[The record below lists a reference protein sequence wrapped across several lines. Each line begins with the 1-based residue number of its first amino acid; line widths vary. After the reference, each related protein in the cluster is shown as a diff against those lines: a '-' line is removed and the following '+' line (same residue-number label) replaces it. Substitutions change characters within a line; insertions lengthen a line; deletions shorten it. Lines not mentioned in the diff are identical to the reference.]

1 MRIREV
7 KIFNKVVKVDENP
20 NTRLPHFYI
29 RTSTD
34 CLGSSFERP
43 LIIERPTCD
52 EKGMSVPK
60 GDSTR
65 NFCNDWKIKV
75 STDTKMAIKILLVD
89 DHRIVLDGLKSL
101 FENDPE
107 FEISGAVSSPA
118 EALEK
123 MKTQRP
129 DILLTDYTL
138 PGMTG
143 LELSTEVKELYP
155 QVKRVILSMHDEG
168 HLVKQVMKEGVDG
181 YLLKSIQQ
189 GELKAALRQIM
200 QGMPFISPEITRQL
214 MTRLAHEGKNELLT
228 EREQEIVRLIVKE
241 FSNKQIAEKLFISE
255 RTVETH
261 RKNIFRKTN
270 TSSLVGLVKFA
281 FEHNIT

>member
-1 MRIREV
+1 
-7 KIFNKVVKVDENP
+7 
-20 NTRLPHFYI
+20 
-29 RTSTD
+29 
-34 CLGSSFERP
+34 
-43 LIIERPTCD
+43 
-52 EKGMSVPK
+52 MSVPK

>member
-1 MRIREV
+1 M
-7 KIFNKVVKVDENP
+7 
-20 NTRLPHFYI
+20 
-29 RTSTD
+29 
-34 CLGSSFERP
+34 G
-43 LIIERPTCD
+43 
-52 EKGMSVPK
+52 
-60 GDSTR
+60 
-65 NFCNDWKIKV
+65 
-75 STDTKMAIKILLVD
+75 IKILLVD

-123 MKTQRP
+123 MKTQQP

-143 LELSTEVKELYP
+143 LELSTKVKELYP

-200 QGMPFISPEITRQL
+200 QGMPFISPEITKQL
-214 MTRLAHEGKNELLT
+214 MKGLANESKGELLT
-228 EREQEIVRLIVKE
+228 EREQEIVKLIVKE
-241 FSNKQIAEKLFISE
+241 FANKQIADKLFISE

>member
-1 MRIREV
+1 M
-7 KIFNKVVKVDENP
+7 
-20 NTRLPHFYI
+20 T
-29 RTSTD
+29 
-34 CLGSSFERP
+34 
-43 LIIERPTCD
+43 
-52 EKGMSVPK
+52 
-60 GDSTR
+60 
-65 NFCNDWKIKV
+65 
-75 STDTKMAIKILLVD
+75 IKILLVD
-89 DHRIVLDGLKSL
+89 DHRIVLDGLNAL
-101 FENDPE
+101 FENDSE
-107 FEISGAVSSPA
+107 FEIIGAVSSPK

-123 MKTQRP
+123 LTIQQP

-143 LELSTEVKELYP
+143 LELSTKVKELYP

-181 YLLKSIQQ
+181 YLLKNIQQ

-200 QGMPFISPEITRQL
+200 QGMPYISPEITKQL
-214 MTRLAHEGKNELLT
+214 MTGLANESKHVLLT
-228 EREQEIVRLIVKE
+228 DREQEIVKLIVKE

-270 TSSLVGLVKFA
+270 TASLVGLVKFA
-281 FEHNIT
+281 LEHNIM

>member
-1 MRIREV
+1 MV
-7 KIFNKVVKVDENP
+7 
-20 NTRLPHFYI
+20 TML
-29 RTSTD
+29 
-34 CLGSSFERP
+34 
-43 LIIERPTCD
+43 
-52 EKGMSVPK
+52 
-60 GDSTR
+60 
-65 NFCNDWKIKV
+65 
-75 STDTKMAIKILLVD
+75 IKILLVD
-89 DHRIVLDGLKSL
+89 DHRILLDGLKAL
-101 FENDPE
+101 FDNDSE
-107 FEISGAVSSPA
+107 FEIIGAVSSPK

-123 MKTQRP
+123 LNIQQP

-143 LELSTEVKELYP
+143 LELSTKVKELYP

-181 YLLKSIQQ
+181 YLLKNIQQ

-200 QGMPFISPEITRQL
+200 QCMPYISPEITKQL
-214 MTRLAHEGKNELLT
+214 MTGLANESKHVLLT
-228 EREQEIVRLIVKE
+228 DREQEIVKLIVKE

-270 TSSLVGLVKFA
+270 TASLVGLVKFA
-281 FEHNIT
+281 LEHNIM

>member
-1 MRIREV
+1 M
-7 KIFNKVVKVDENP
+7 
-20 NTRLPHFYI
+20 T
-29 RTSTD
+29 
-34 CLGSSFERP
+34 
-43 LIIERPTCD
+43 
-52 EKGMSVPK
+52 
-60 GDSTR
+60 
-65 NFCNDWKIKV
+65 
-75 STDTKMAIKILLVD
+75 IKILLVD

-123 MKTQRP
+123 MKTQQP

-143 LELSTEVKELYP
+143 LELSTKVKELYP

-200 QGMPFISPEITRQL
+200 QGMPFISPEITKQL
-214 MTRLAHEGKNELLT
+214 MKGLANESKGELLT
-228 EREQEIVRLIVKE
+228 EREQEIVKLIVKE
-241 FSNKQIAEKLFISE
+241 FANKQIADKLFISE